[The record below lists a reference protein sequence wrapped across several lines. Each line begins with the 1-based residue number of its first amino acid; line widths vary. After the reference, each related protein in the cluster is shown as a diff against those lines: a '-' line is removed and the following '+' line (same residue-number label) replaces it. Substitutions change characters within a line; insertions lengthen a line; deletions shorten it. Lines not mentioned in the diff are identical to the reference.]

1 MDLHTWQW
9 VVCAIGALGIGL
21 SKTGIPGLG
30 ILAVA
35 MFAIAM
41 PSRESVGVVL
51 PILIVGDIIAVSFYR
66 RHAVWSHLIRLFP
79 AAAIGVVV
87 GWWALGRMSDT
98 QVARLIGVLLIVLV
112 VLQTIKMW
120 ADSRKMWADSRRE
133 KEADH
138 KVHPLLAPAMG
149 VVGGFATMVAN
160 AAGPIM
166 VLYLLAAGLPKMEFI
181 GTGAW
186 YFLVMNAFKVP
197 FSVRLGLINP
207 HSLPIDALLAPAV
220 IVGAIFGRWVL
231 HHIDQRLFERAALVL
246 TLVAAVKLLF

>member
-1 MDLHTWQW
+1 MRTRQAMDLHTWQW
-9 VVCAIGALGIGL
+9 VVCAVGALGIGL

-66 RHAVWSHLIRLFP
+66 RHAVWSHLWRLFP
-79 AAAIGVVV
+79 AAAIGVVI
-87 GWWALGRMSDT
+87 GWWALGKLNDT
-98 QVARLIGVLLIVLV
+98 QVARLIGALLIVLV
-112 VLQTIKMW
+112 MLQAI
-120 ADSRKMWADSRRE
+120 KMWADSRRE
-133 KEADH
+133 KEADP

-186 YFLVMNAFKVP
+186 YFLIMNAFKVP
-197 FSVRLGLINP
+197 FSVRLGLINA

-231 HHIDQRLFERAALVL
+231 HRIDQRLFERAALVL
-246 TLVAAVKLLF
+246 TLVAAVKLFL

>member
-1 MDLHTWQW
+1 MHLEAWQW
-9 VVCAIGALGIGL
+9 AVCVVGALGIGL

-35 MFAIAM
+35 MFAIGM

-51 PILIVGDIIAVSFYR
+51 PVLIVGDIIAVSFYR

-79 AAAIGVVV
+79 AAAVGVVV
-87 GWWALGRMSDT
+87 GWWALGKLSD
-98 QVARLIGVLLIVLV
+98 QEVGRIIGSLLILLV
-112 VLQTIKMW
+112 ILQAARMW
-120 ADSRKMWADSRRE
+120 ADARKKSE
-133 KEADH
+133 VEPKI
-138 KVHPLLAPAMG
+138 HPMLAPVMG
-149 VVGGFATMVAN
+149 VLGGFATMVAN

-186 YFLVMNAFKVP
+186 YFLVINAFKVP

-207 HSLPIDALLAPAV
+207 FSLPIDALLAPAV
-220 IVGAIFGRWVL
+220 VVGAVFGRWVL
-231 HHIDQRLFERAALVL
+231 HRIDQGLFEKVALL
-246 TLVAAVKLLF
+246 FTLVAGAKLLF

>member
-9 VVCAIGALGIGL
+9 VVCAVGALGIGL

-66 RHAVWSHLIRLFP
+66 RHAVWSHLWRLFP

-87 GWWALGRMSDT
+87 GWWALGKLNDT

-112 VLQTIKMW
+112 MLQAI
-120 ADSRKMWADSRRE
+120 KMWADSRRE
-133 KEADH
+133 KEADP

-186 YFLVMNAFKVP
+186 YFLIMNAFKVP

-231 HHIDQRLFERAALVL
+231 HRIDQRLFERAALVL
-246 TLVAAVKLLF
+246 TLLAAVKLFL